1 MHRITVVAV
10 VALAVASRPAVAQ
23 KGIPASV
30 AAAEAEGAAF
40 PRHAAPSSVAPDF
53 ARPFAGTT
61 SRKCVTPSATGNDA
75 GGQVRSGEFIIRGLF
90 AGRFGPRAETPGKV
104 FWLPLHDPLDY
115 PNALLVRAGHVGH
128 PEDGFRQ
135 AVADWGYPGRG
146 HEHEGGFPS
155 LVTFPSAGAWV
166 VVATAGDDWGCFVIA
181 VAPK

>member
-1 MHRITVVAV
+1 MRRFSVAAV
-10 VALAVASRPAVAQ
+10 VALVMTPHPAVAQ
-23 KGIPASV
+23 KGIPSSS

-40 PRHAAPSSVAPDF
+40 PRHAAPPNVAPDF
-53 ARPFAGTT
+53 GRPFTGTVE
-61 SRKCVTPSATGNDA
+61 RKCVTPSQTGNDA
-75 GGQVRSGEFIIRGLF
+75 GGQVRSGEFVIRGLF

-115 PNALLVRAGHVGH
+115 PSALLIRAGRVGH

-135 AVADWGYPGRG
+135 AIADWGYPGRG

-155 LVTFPSAGAWV
+155 AVTFPSAGTWV
-166 VVATAGDDWGCFVIA
+166 VVATSGNDWGCFVIT